1 MKSALYMAYE
11 INLSSSTLVAVPI
24 YLDTLIDAASNTYP
38 DMTGIQLQFYWDTRL
53 MTLYTNSSGDVRFAN
68 MVGTTTTAYDEDE
81 GEYVTSYT
89 YPMGECNINHI
100 SEDIGYMT
108 LAYASARAIEPGT
121 YADLVNV
128 SSSGA
133 VNTALRNVTAQYV
146 DTDTVDSNVVLVF
159 FFELTA
165 EGLTHETIP
174 IYIAV
179 NNDNTLN
186 AYERF
191 YTNIAVCSDTS
202 VINALIE
209 TMDVANGYL
218 KISSGYVRNFYKM
231 TVVNGENGSVEGDP
245 TLTETATAG
254 TYTAN
259 VTPGGDFTLTVTPDS
274 GYNASVTVGGEA
286 VTLTDNGD
294 GTFSCTVTGDASKE
308 IVVSYTQSTPTTVSV
323 TFNANGGTGTMAA
336 QTINYNEATAL
347 NANTLTY
354 EGYHFTGW
362 NTQADGL
369 GTAYADQANITATAD
384 VTLYAQW
391 SAHDWSAWTYNGA
404 AAKTHTRTCSVGG
417 ETETEACT
425 FGDGV
430 VTTPATC
437 TATGVKTFTCSV
449 CGGTYTEDIPAT
461 GHTVVVDEGIPA
473 TYTSTG
479 LTEGSHCSVCGE
491 ILLAQTVVPMVA
503 PTNLGAQAKTDGSA
517 IRFGVQFDFETLKAS
532 FDVGDEVNI
541 YFLVNAKHNFNADNP
556 ELLDNNGDPTGT
568 RAVELA
574 NFKWLAEYEDMDVA
588 QFVATLRE
596 SGIKVFDYSAA
607 NGTITFAVT
616 ITGMTGNEAMDV
628 VFRPF
633 IVEGATVDGAYNN
646 CGIQKY
652 NSVQRILEAYAGII
666 ADGSSIVF
674 PDEQ

>member
-1 MKSALYMAYE
+1 
-11 INLSSSTLVAVPI
+11 
-24 YLDTLIDAASNTYP
+24 
-38 DMTGIQLQFYWDTRL
+38 
-53 MTLYTNSSGDVRFAN
+53 
-68 MVGTTTTAYDEDE
+68 
-81 GEYVTSYT
+81 
-89 YPMGECNINHI
+89 
-100 SEDIGYMT
+100 
-108 LAYASARAIEPGT
+108 
-121 YADLVNV
+121 
-128 SSSGA
+128 
-133 VNTALRNVTAQYV
+133 
-146 DTDTVDSNVVLVF
+146 
-159 FFELTA
+159 
-165 EGLTHETIP
+165 
-174 IYIAV
+174 
-179 NNDNTLN
+179 
-186 AYERF
+186 
-191 YTNIAVCSDTS
+191 
-202 VINALIE
+202 
-209 TMDVANGYL
+209 
-218 KISSGYVRNFYKM
+218 
-231 TVVNGENGSVEGDP
+231 
-245 TLTETATAG
+245 
-254 TYTAN
+254 
-259 VTPGGDFTLTVTPDS
+259 
-274 GYNASVTVGGEA
+274 
-286 VTLTDNGD
+286 
-294 GTFSCTVTGDASKE
+294 
-308 IVVSYTQSTPTTVSV
+308 
-323 TFNANGGTGTMAA
+323 
-336 QTINYNEATAL
+336 
-347 NANTLTY
+347 
-354 EGYHFTGW
+354 
-362 NTQADGL
+362 
-369 GTAYADQANITATAD
+369 
-384 VTLYAQW
+384 
-391 SAHDWSAWTYNGA
+391 
-404 AAKTHTRTCSVGG
+404 
-417 ETETEACT
+417 
-425 FGDGV
+425 
-430 VTTPATC
+430 
-437 TATGVKTFTCSV
+437 GVKTYTCSV